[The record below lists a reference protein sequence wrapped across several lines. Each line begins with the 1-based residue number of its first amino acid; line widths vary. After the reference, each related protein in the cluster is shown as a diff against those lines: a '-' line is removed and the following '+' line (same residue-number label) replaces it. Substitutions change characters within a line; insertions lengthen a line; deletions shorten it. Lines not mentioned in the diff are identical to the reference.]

1 MTFSRPWFLLLLPLL
16 GYFLTVGW
24 PRGRYA
30 RGRRWAALAL
40 RGLLVLLLILAL
52 AGLQAVRGADA
63 LGVVFLVDVSDS
75 VSEAAQ
81 TRALAFVEA
90 ALQSMAPADRAA
102 LVLFG
107 GDALVERP
115 MLPGGPDAT
124 LDAVAS
130 IPRTH
135 QTDLAQAI
143 RVGTA
148 LFPPGAA
155 KRLVLL
161 SDGRPTVGEAEQAV
175 RLAQAQGAALDV
187 VPLTEDATAEA
198 WIAAVTAPERLHAG
212 ERFSLSVEAQ
222 ATRETAAMLTVLAGD
237 RVVSQREVQLNPG
250 GNVFAVTLTAGG
262 HGEDTGPNEETE
274 DTGPKGGHGEDTGP
288 NEETGDT
295 GPSGGFQRF
304 RAYLTPAEDTFAENN
319 ALAAY
324 AVVEGAPTVLVVR
337 PDPTDHKDGVDV
349 ARQLRAA
356 LDAGGLAVEVRTP
369 ATMPGSPVGLA
380 DYAGVVLV
388 DVPARRLTAGAQ
400 EALQS
405 YVRDLGG
412 GLVAVG
418 GPQAYGVG
426 GWYDTPLERTLPVK
440 MTLDDPER
448 FPVMSVVVVIDKSGS
463 MGVEE
468 GGIEKIRLA
477 GEAAARVAEL
487 INDVDEI
494 TVIAFDDR
502 PADVIGP
509 YAGTQRE
516 EVIDRVIRLR
526 AGGGGIYVRESLE
539 AALGY
544 LERSEHNV
552 RHIILLA
559 DGADAEHQDGVR
571 ALIEERLTPEQI
583 TLSTVAIGA
592 GQDLGF
598 LEEIAEL
605 GGGRYHVTDRAANL
619 PVIFAEETQQV
630 MRAYVV
636 EEPFYPTL
644 RADHAMLSG
653 VDAVPQLAGYVATAP
668 KAAAQV
674 LLTTH
679 QEDPLLAA
687 WQYGLGRAVAWT
699 SDATARWAQHWVT
712 WDGFPRFWSQV
723 VRWTLP
729 EQTDVPVEVAVTR
742 EGREARIVADAI
754 DAEGAF
760 LNGLDL
766 RVRVVAP
773 DGAAEEVALAQTGPG
788 RYAGTFTPGE
798 PGAYLMRLAGTAEDG
813 ASLGLTTGWVAAY
826 SDEYV
831 APGADPAYLARLAG
845 LGGGRVLEAP
855 DAAFDHTLKARGER
869 RDLWPTLLAVAA
881 CLLPFDV
888 AVRRLA
894 LTRRDWE
901 KLRAWLKGL
910 GRTPAP
916 ATKVE
921 VTPSPVQRLF
931 EAKSRVAEQQQG
943 PRRPPVPKEEA
954 TAQPPA
960 PATEEQASFP
970 PETKPTEE
978 ATFRSDESTL
988 ARRLLRSR
996 RRREDEEFH

>member
-1 MTFSRPWFLLLLPLL
+1 MTFSRPWFLLLLPFL

-24 PRGRYA
+24 PKGRYA
-30 RGRRWAALAL
+30 RARRWMALTL
-40 RGLLVLLLILAL
+40 RCLLVLLLILAL
-52 AGLQAVRGADA
+52 AGLQTVHGADA

-81 TRALAFVEA
+81 TRALAFVEE
-90 ALQSMAPADRAA
+90 ALQTMPPSDRAA

-107 GDALVERP
+107 GDALVEQP
-115 MLPGGPDAT
+115 MLPGGPDT
-124 LDAVAS
+124 ELGAVAS

-135 QTDLAQAI
+135 ETDLAQAI

-187 VPLTEDATAEA
+187 VPLIQDANAEA

-222 ATRETAAMLTVLAGD
+222 ATREMAALLTVLSGD
-237 RVVSQREVQLNPG
+237 RAVTQRKVQLNPG
-250 GNVFAVTLTAGG
+250 ANTFAVTLIAGG
-262 HGEDTGPNEETE
+262 HGE
-274 DTGPKGGHGEDTGP
+274 
-288 NEETGDT
+288 DT

-304 RAYLTPAEDTFAENN
+304 HAYLTPVEDTFAENN
-319 ALAAY
+319 TLAAY
-324 AVVEGAPTVLVVR
+324 AVVEGAPTVLIVR
-337 PDPTDHKDGVDV
+337 PDPAEAEDGADV
-349 ARQLRAA
+349 AQPLRAA
-356 LDAGGLAVEVRTP
+356 LEAGGLAVEVRSP
-369 ATMPGSPVGLA
+369 ATLPGSPIGLA

-388 DVPARRLTAGAQ
+388 DVPARMLTADAQ
-400 EALQS
+400 AALQS

-448 FPVMSVVVVIDKSGS
+448 FPAMSVAVVIDKSGS

-468 GGIEKIRLA
+468 GGVEKIRLA

-509 YAGTQRE
+509 YAGTRRE
-516 EVIDRVIRLR
+516 EVIDQVIRLR

-539 AALGY
+539 TALDY
-544 LERSEHNV
+544 LERSDHNV

-559 DGADAEHQDGVR
+559 DGADAEHQEGVR
-571 ALIEERLTPEQI
+571 ALIEARLTPQQI
-583 TLSTVAIGA
+583 TLSTVAIGR
-592 GQDLGF
+592 GPDLGF
-598 LEEIAEL
+598 LEDIAEL

-644 RADHAMLSG
+644 RADHVMLSG
-653 VDAVPQLAGYVATAP
+653 IEAVPQLAGYVATAP

-679 QEDPLLAA
+679 QDDPLLAA

-699 SDATARWAQHWVT
+699 SDATARWAQQWVT

-723 VRWTLP
+723 VRWSLP
-729 EQTDVPVEVAVTR
+729 EQTDTPVELAVTR
-742 EGREARIVADAI
+742 EGREARIVADAV
-754 DAEGAF
+754 DTDGAF
-760 LNGLDL
+760 LNGLDM

-773 DGAAEEVALAQTGPG
+773 DGAVQEVTLAQTGPG
-788 RYAGTFTPGE
+788 RYAGTFTPDT
-798 PGAYLMRLAGTAEDG
+798 PGAYLMRLAGTAEDD
-813 ASLGLTTGWVAAY
+813 ASVGLTTGWVAAY
-826 SDEYV
+826 SEEYA
-831 APGADPAYLARLAG
+831 APGADPAYLARLAA
-845 LGGGRVLEAP
+845 LGGGRVLEEP
-855 DAAFDHTLKARGER
+855 RAAFDHTLEARGER
-869 RDLWPTLLAVAA
+869 RDLWPTLLAIAA
-881 CLLPFDV
+881 CLLPVDV

-894 LTRRDWE
+894 LTQRDWAR
-901 KLRAWLKGL
+901 LRAWLRGL
-910 GRTPAP
+910 GGTPAP
-916 ATKVE
+916 ATKVD

-943 PRRPPVPKEEA
+943 PVRTQAPEEEA
-954 TAQPPA
+954 SERRSAPSPEAQVPSPA
-960 PATEEQASFP
+960 KK
-970 PETKPTEE
+970 ETPTETTTRPAGE
-978 ATFRSDESTL
+978 TL
-988 ARRLLRSR
+988 AHRLLRQKQQR
-996 RRREDEEFH
+996 DEEPKSSA

>member
-1 MTFSRPWFLLLLPLL
+1 MTFSRPWFLLLLSLL

-30 RGRRWAALAL
+30 RGRRWAALTL

-52 AGLQAVRGADA
+52 AGLQAVRGADT

-75 VSEAAQ
+75 VPETAQ
-81 TRALAFVEA
+81 TRALAFVEE
-90 ALQSMAPADRAA
+90 ALQAMRPTDRAA

-115 MLPGGPDAT
+115 MLPGGPNAT
-124 LDAVAS
+124 LGAVAS
-130 IPRTH
+130 VPRTH

-187 VPLTEDATAEA
+187 VPLSEAASAEA
-198 WIAAVTAPERLHAG
+198 RIAAVTAPERLHAG

-222 ATRETAAMLTVLAGD
+222 ATREMPALLTVLSGD
-237 RVVSQREVQLNPG
+237 RVVTQREVQLNPG
-250 GNVFAVTLTAGG
+250 ANTFAVTLTA
-262 HGEDTGPNEETE
+262 EE
-274 DTGPKGGHGEDTGP
+274 P
-288 NEETGDT
+288 
-295 GPSGGFQRF
+295 GFERF
-304 RAYLTPAEDTFAENN
+304 RAYLTPAQDTFAENN

-324 AVVEGAPTVLVVR
+324 AVVEGAPQVLVVR

-349 ARQLRAA
+349 SRQLRAA
-356 LDAGGLAVEVRTP
+356 LEAGGLAVEVRTP
-369 ATMPGSPVGLA
+369 ATLSGSPVGLA

-388 DVPARRLTAGAQ
+388 DVPARGLTAGAQ

-426 GWYDTPLERTLPVK
+426 GWYDTPLERTLPVR

-448 FPVMSVVVVIDKSGS
+448 FPEMSVVVVIDKSGS

-468 GGIEKIRLA
+468 GGVKKIRLA

-487 INDVDEI
+487 INDRDEI

-509 YAGTQRE
+509 FGGTWRE
-516 EVIDRVIRLR
+516 EVVDRVIRLQ

-539 AALGY
+539 AALDY
-544 LERSEHNV
+544 LEPSDRQV

-559 DGADAEHQDGVR
+559 DGADAEHQQGVP
-571 ALIEERLTPEQI
+571 ALIESRLTPQQI
-583 TLSTVAIGA
+583 TLSTVAIGS
-592 GQDLGF
+592 GRDLQF

-605 GGGRYHVTDRAANL
+605 GGGRYHFTDRAANL
-619 PVIFAEETQQV
+619 PTIFAEETQQV

-653 VDAVPQLAGYVATAP
+653 VDAVPQLAGYVATSP
-668 KAAAQV
+668 KAASQV

-679 QEDPLLAA
+679 QEDPLLVV

-699 SDATARWAQHWVT
+699 SDATARWAQRWVT
-712 WDGFPRFWSQV
+712 WDAFPRFWSQV
-723 VRWTLP
+723 VRWSLP
-729 EQTDVPVEVAVTR
+729 EQTDVPLDLAVTR
-742 EGREARIVADAI
+742 EGRTARITVDAVD
-754 DAEGAF
+754 DAGIF
-760 LNGLDL
+760 LNGLDV

-773 DGAAEEVALAQTGPG
+773 EGTADEVVLAQIGPG
-788 RYAGTFTPGE
+788 RYAGMFTPDE
-798 PGAYLMRLAGTAEDG
+798 SGAYLMRLTGAAEDG
-813 ASLGLTTGWVAAY
+813 ASLGLTTGWVAEY

-831 APGADPAYLARLAG
+831 VPGADPAYLVRLAA
-845 LGGGRVLEAP
+845 LGGGRVLENP
-855 DAAFDHTLKARGER
+855 GAAFDHTLDARGER
-869 RDLWPTLLAVAA
+869 RDLWPYLLAAAA
-881 CLLPFDV
+881 CLLPMDV

-894 LTRRDWE
+894 LTRRDWAR
-901 KLRAWLKGL
+901 LRVWLAARLPRLRQKQAPEA
-910 GRTPAP
+910 TSPA
-916 ATKVE
+916 
-921 VTPSPVQRLF
+921 SPVQRLF
-931 EAKSRVAEQQQG
+931 EAKSRATE
-943 PRRPPVPKEEA
+943 RPPELGRPVRKPAVAKREEEPQKPKPKPKPKPSPPLPARSPTAEPNAASQPDEE
-954 TAQPPA
+954 
-960 PATEEQASFP
+960 
-970 PETKPTEE
+970 
-978 ATFRSDESTL
+978 TL
-988 ARRLLRSR
+988 AARLLRSR
-996 RRREDEEFH
+996 RDRDEDDTS

>member
-16 GYFLTVGW
+16 GYFLYVGW

-30 RGRRWAALAL
+30 LARRRAALTL
-40 RGLLVLLLILAL
+40 RGTLVLLLILAL
-52 AGLQAVRGADA
+52 AGLQTVHGADT

-81 TRALAFVEA
+81 ARALAFVEE
-90 ALQSMAPADRAA
+90 ALQAMRPMDRAA

-107 GDALVERP
+107 DDALVERP
-115 MLPGGPDAT
+115 MLPGGPGAT
-124 LDAVAS
+124 VGPVAS
-130 IPRTH
+130 VPRTQ

-161 SDGRPTVGEAEQAV
+161 SDGRPTVGDAEQAA
-175 RLAQAQGAALDV
+175 RLARAQGIALDV
-187 VPLTEDATAEA
+187 VPLTEEATAEA
-198 WIAAVTAPERLHAG
+198 WVASVTAPERLRAG
-212 ERFSLSVEAQ
+212 EHFSLQVEAQ
-222 ATRETAAMLTVLAGD
+222 ATRATTALLTVLSGD
-237 RVVSQREVQLNPG
+237 RVISQREVQLNPG
-250 GNVFAVTLTAGG
+250 ANTFAVTLTAD
-262 HGEDTGPNEETE
+262 EP
-274 DTGPKGGHGEDTGP
+274 
-288 NEETGDT
+288 
-295 GPSGGFQRF
+295 GFERF
-304 RAYLTPAEDTFAENN
+304 RAYLTPAEDTHVENN
-319 ALAAY
+319 ALAAF
-324 AVVEGAPTVLVVR
+324 AVIEGAPTVLVVR
-337 PDPTDHKDGVDV
+337 PDPTDYQDGVDV

-356 LDAGGLAVEVRTP
+356 LEAGGLAVEVRPPGTL
-369 ATMPGSPVGLA
+369 PGSPVGLA

-388 DVPARRLTAGAQ
+388 DTPARMLAACAQ
-400 EALQS
+400 EALQR

-426 GWYDTPLERTLPVK
+426 GWYETPLERTLPVK

-448 FPVMSVVVVIDKSGS
+448 FPAMSVVVVIDKSGS

-502 PADVIGP
+502 PVDVIGP
-509 YAGTQRE
+509 YAGTQRA
-516 EVIDRVIRLR
+516 EVINRVTRLQ

-539 AALGY
+539 TALAY
-544 LERSEHNV
+544 LEPSDRKV

-559 DGADAEHQDGVR
+559 DGADAEHQEGVR
-571 ALIEERLTPEQI
+571 ALIEERLTPQQI

-592 GQDLGF
+592 GQDLQF

-605 GGGRYHVTDRAANL
+605 GGGRYHFTDQAANL
-619 PVIFAEETQQV
+619 PAIFAEETQQV

-644 RADHAMLSG
+644 RTDHAMLTG
-653 VDAVPQLAGYVATAP
+653 IEAVPQLAGYVATAP

-679 QEDPLLAA
+679 QEDPLLAT

-699 SDATARWAQHWVT
+699 SDATARWAQRWVT

-729 EQTDVPVEVAVTR
+729 QQSDAPVEVAVTR
-742 EGREARIVADAI
+742 EGRQARLTVDAV
-754 DAEGAF
+754 DAAGRF

-766 RVRVVAP
+766 EARVVAP
-773 DGAAEEVALAQTGPG
+773 EGAAEQVTLSQVGPG
-788 RYAGTFTPGE
+788 RYAGTFTPAE
-798 PGAYLMRLAGTAEDG
+798 PGAYLLRLTGTAEDG
-813 ASLGLTTGWVAAY
+813 ATLGLTTGWVAAY
-826 SDEYV
+826 SEEYA
-831 APGADPAYLARLAG
+831 APGSDPAYLARLAA
-845 LGGGRVLEAP
+845 LGGGRLLEAP
-855 DAAFDHTLKARGER
+855 EAAFDPTLEARGER
-869 RDLWPTLLAVAA
+869 RDLWPTLLAVAV
-881 CLLPFDV
+881 CLLPVDV

-894 LTRRDWE
+894 LTRRDWAR
-901 KLRAWLKGL
+901 LRRWLAARVPRRRK
-910 GRTPAP
+910 RPREEA
-916 ATKVE
+916 AA
-921 VTPSPVQRLF
+921 PSPVQRLF

-943 PRRPPVPKEEA
+943 PRPSPVPREEA
-954 TAQPPA
+954 CDQTSSSGPQAPP
-960 PATEEQASFP
+960 SFP
-970 PETKPTEE
+970 PKTKPSQEVAAQADDEE
-978 ATFRSDESTL
+978 TL
-988 ARRLLRSR
+988 ARRLLRR
-996 RRREDEEFH
+996 KQRREENER